1 MTDSE
6 ERIDDLFEDM
16 AETGLVSTSGRWI
29 ERAAVQKNTRLTLE
43 LAYSRVLAYDVAD
56 RLLMT
61 ITDLN

>member
-6 ERIDDLFEDM
+6 ERIDDFFESM

-29 ERAAVQKNTRLTLE
+29 EKATVQKNSRLTLE
-43 LAYSRVLAYDVAD
+43 LAYSTVLAYDVAD

>member
-1 MTDSE
+1 MTDGE
-6 ERIDDLFEDM
+6 KRIDDIFERM

-29 ERAAVQKNTRLTLE
+29 EKATAQKNSRLTLE
-43 LAYSRVLAYDVAD
+43 LAYSRVLTYDVAD